1 MAPGMKQE
9 GDTMSYSR
17 VCTRAAGL
25 LGLAALASVAVLPAL
40 APAEAEP
47 SYDGL
52 WSVVIVTKAGQC
64 DPAYRYPVR
73 ITNGNLGNA
82 GSTPINISGKVAK
95 NGAVVVSVSAGDKSA
110 IGKARLPA
118 PTPPGSRTANANLP
132 SPAARAS

>member
-1 MAPGMKQE
+1 
-9 GDTMSYSR
+9 MSYSR

-64 DPAYRYPVR
+64 DSGAGSWSG
-73 ITNGNLGNA
+73 NGNGA
-82 GSTPINISGKVAK
+82 CSGVWEAERR
-95 NGAVVVSVSAGDKSA
+95 G
-110 IGKARLPA
+110 
-118 PTPPGSRTANANLP
+118 
-132 SPAARAS
+132 

>member
-1 MAPGMKQE
+1 
-9 GDTMSYSR
+9 MSYSR
-17 VCTRAAGL
+17 VCARAAGL

-64 DPAYRYPVR
+64 DAAYRYPVR

-95 NGAVVVSVSAGDKSA
+95 NGAVVVSVNAGDKSA
-110 IGKARLPA
+110 IGKGRLA
-118 PTPPGSRTANANLP
+118 GASGAGSWSGNGNGACSGVWEAER
-132 SPAARAS
+132 RG

>member
-1 MAPGMKQE
+1 
-9 GDTMSYSR
+9 
-17 VCTRAAGL
+17 
-25 LGLAALASVAVLPAL
+25 VAVLPAL

-82 GSTPINISGKVAK
+82 GSAPINISGKVAK
-95 NGAVVVSVSAGDKSA
+95 NGAVVVSVNAGDKSA
-110 IGKARLPA
+110 IGKGRLA
-118 PTPPGSRTANANLP
+118 GASGAGSWSGNGNGACSGVWEAER
-132 SPAARAS
+132 RG

>member
-1 MAPGMKQE
+1 
-9 GDTMSYSR
+9 MSYSR
-17 VCTRAAGL
+17 VCARAAGL

-47 SYDGL
+47 IYDGL

-64 DPAYRYPVR
+64 DAAYRYPVR

-95 NGAVVVSVSAGDKSA
+95 NGAVVVTVSAGDKSA
-110 IGKARLPA
+110 IGKGRLA
-118 PTPPGSRTANANLP
+118 GASGAGSWSGNGNGACSGVWEAER
-132 SPAARAS
+132 RG